1 MRAARTGRV
10 SNVTLS
16 TASGCALRADQ
27 GQGPVIR
34 RRLIDFAMAVM
45 RTVDNA
51 LHLALLLDLMT
62 TTPMYHVIDVAVILN
77 VFKLCAREITY
88 GRVGR
93 G

>member
-1 MRAARTGRV
+1 
-10 SNVTLS
+10 
-16 TASGCALRADQ
+16 
-27 GQGPVIR
+27 
-34 RRLIDFAMAVM
+34 MAVM